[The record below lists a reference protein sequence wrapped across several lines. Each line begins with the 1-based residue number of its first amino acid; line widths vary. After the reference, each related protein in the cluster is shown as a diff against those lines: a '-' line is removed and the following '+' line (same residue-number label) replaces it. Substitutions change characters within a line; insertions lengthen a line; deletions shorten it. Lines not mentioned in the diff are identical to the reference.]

1 MSGFFLYLTS
11 AKLSTMKKYS
21 LIYFLFTLTFAYSQD
36 TIYIN
41 QKGDTIL
48 GKDLSKF
55 EKKQATKKIIQ
66 NNKIQSIIYSNF
78 LIKENPQGSY
88 IGIYQNE
95 KPYEGYFI
103 NEIILNEI
111 PLIDYYEKGEL
122 KYQYSFDF
130 LDQLDDY
137 QFYEYNQ
144 KSVYKNGEIVDG
156 FEFFESEEGFLLRI
170 GYKNE
175 KANYLEM
182 NLFAMHAF
190 NRFTFDYNG
199 KEIVVK
205 DFEKQT
211 SIKLTEK
218 NNGIFAEVFDEN
230 GKLIVNNQQKEVEKG
245 SPNSTTIY
253 KVENN
258 LLKEENI
265 SSESL
270 NPLIEKVYKEI
281 NPLIVLIYSSVAY
294 NRTMKIADLFSQF
307 VEIFKSNNIQKLFS
321 QESFIEGPNK
331 ALSSLNYNQNGKPD
345 WGIKITETNKIFSV
359 EFYEEGKITF
369 TKKVN
374 SLDQVQET
382 INTLVNKSE
391 EE

>member
-1 MSGFFLYLTS
+1 
-11 AKLSTMKKYS
+11 MKKYS

-55 EKKQATKKIIQ
+55 KKKRTTKKIIQ
-66 NNKIQSIIYSNF
+66 NNKLQSIIYSNF
-78 LIKENPQGSY
+78 LIKEKPQGSY

-111 PLIDYYEKGEL
+111 PLVDYYEKGEL

-182 NLFAMHAF
+182 NIFAIHAF

-294 NRTMKIADLFSQF
+294 NRTMKIDNLFSQF

-331 ALSSLNYNQNGKPD
+331 ALSSLSYNQNGKPD

>member
-11 AKLSTMKKYS
+11 TKTSIMKEIA
-21 LIYFLFTLTFAYSQD
+21 LIFVLFSSIFSYSQD
-36 TIYIN
+36 TIFIDHR
-41 QKGDTIL
+41 GDTIS
-48 GKDLSKF
+48 GKDFSKF
-55 EKKQATKKIIQ
+55 EKKKATKKIVQ
-66 NNKIQSIIYSNF
+66 NNQLKSVIYSNF
-78 LIKENPQGSY
+78 LIKEKPQSSY
-88 IGIYQNE
+88 KGYYKNE
-95 KPYEGYFI
+95 QPYEGYFI
-103 NEIILNEI
+103 NKIILNEI
-111 PLIDYYEKGEL
+111 PLVDFYEKGKL

-130 LDQLDDY
+130 LKQLDNY
-137 QFYEYNQ
+137 QFYEYDQ
-144 KSVYKNGEIVDG
+144 KSVYKNGKIVDG
-156 FEFFESEEGFLLRI
+156 FDFIDNDEGFLLRI

-190 NRFTFDYNG
+190 NRFTFDYSG
-199 KEIVVK
+199 KEIIVK

-230 GKLIVNNQQKEVEKG
+230 GKLIVNNQQKEVQKS
-245 SPNSTTIY
+245 SPNSTTIF
-253 KVENN
+253 KIENN
-258 LLKEENI
+258 QLKEENI
-265 SSESL
+265 SPESL
-270 NPLIEKVYKEI
+270 NPLIEKVYKGI
-281 NPLIVLIYSSVAY
+281 NPLIVLIYSAVAY
-294 NRTMKIADLFSQF
+294 NRTMKTDDLFNQF
-307 VEIFKSNNIQKLFS
+307 AEIFKSNNIQKLFS

-331 ALSSLNYNQNGKPD
+331 VLSSLSYNKNGNPD
-345 WGIKITETNKIFSV
+345 WGIKISETEKKYLV

-382 INTLVNKSE
+382 INSLYKKYE

>member
-1 MSGFFLYLTS
+1 
-11 AKLSTMKKYS
+11 MKKIA
-21 LIYFLFTLTFAYSQD
+21 LLFVLFSSIFSYSQD
-36 TIYIN
+36 TIFIN
-41 QKGDTIL
+41 HRGDTISD
-48 GKDLSKF
+48 KDLSKF
-55 EKKQATKKIIQ
+55 EKKRTTKKIVQ
-66 NNKIQSIIYSNF
+66 NNQLKSVIYSNF
-78 LIKENPQGSY
+78 LIKEKPQSSY
-88 IGIYQNE
+88 TGIYQNE

-103 NEIILNEI
+103 NKIILNEI
-111 PLIDYYEKGEL
+111 PLVDYYEKGEL

-130 LDQLDDY
+130 LEQLDNY
-137 QFYEYNQ
+137 QFYEYYQ
-144 KSVYKNGEIVDG
+144 KSVYKNGKIVDG
-156 FEFFESEEGFLLRI
+156 FEFFDNEEGFLLRI

-190 NRFTFDYNG
+190 NRFTFDYKG
-199 KEIVVK
+199 KEILVK

-218 NNGIFAEVFDEN
+218 SNGIFAEVFDEN
-230 GKLIVNNQQKEVEKG
+230 GKLIINNQQKEVQKG

-253 KVENN
+253 KVEKN

-294 NRTMKIADLFSQF
+294 NRTMKIEDLFNQF
-307 VEIFKSNNIQKLFS
+307 SEIFKSNNIQKLFS

-331 ALSSLNYNQNGKPD
+331 VLSSLRYNKNGNPD
-345 WGIKITETNKIFSV
+345 WGVKITETEKKYLV
-359 EFYEEGKITF
+359 EFYEDGKIAF

-374 SLDQVQET
+374 SIHEVQET
-382 INTLVNKSE
+382 INSLFKKYE
-391 EE
+391 

>member
-1 MSGFFLYLTS
+1 
-11 AKLSTMKKYS
+11 MKKIA
-21 LIYFLFTLTFAYSQD
+21 LLFVLFSSIFSYSQD
-36 TIYIN
+36 TIFIN
-41 QKGDTIL
+41 HRGDTISD
-48 GKDLSKF
+48 KDLSKF
-55 EKKQATKKIIQ
+55 EKKRTTKKIVQ
-66 NNKIQSIIYSNF
+66 NNQLKSVIYSNF
-78 LIKENPQGSY
+78 LIKEKPQASY
-88 IGIYQNE
+88 TGIFQNE

-103 NEIILNEI
+103 NKIILNEI
-111 PLIDYYEKGEL
+111 PLVDFYEKGEL

-130 LDQLDDY
+130 LKQLDNY
-137 QFYEYNQ
+137 QFYEYDQ
-144 KSVYKNGEIVDG
+144 KSVYKNGKIVDG
-156 FEFFESEEGFLLRI
+156 FEFFDNDEGFLLRI

-175 KANYLEM
+175 KSNYLEM

-190 NRFTFDYNG
+190 NRFTFDYKG
-199 KEIVVK
+199 KEILVK
-205 DFEKQT
+205 DFQKQT

-230 GKLIVNNQQKEVEKG
+230 GKLIVNNQQKEVQKG

-281 NPLIVLIYSSVAY
+281 NPFIVLIYSSVAY
-294 NRTMKIADLFSQF
+294 NRTMKIDDLFNQF
-307 VEIFKSNNIQKLFS
+307 VGIFKSNNIQKLFS

-331 ALSSLNYNQNGKPD
+331 VLSSLRYNKNGNPD
-345 WGIKITETNKIFSV
+345 WGVKISETEKKYLV

-382 INTLVNKSE
+382 INSLYKKYE
-391 EE
+391 KE

>member
-1 MSGFFLYLTS
+1 
-11 AKLSTMKKYS
+11 MKK
-21 LIYFLFTLTFAYSQD
+21 ITFLFVLFSSIFSYSQD
-36 TIYIN
+36 TIFIN
-41 QKGDTIL
+41 HRGDTIS

-55 EKKQATKKIIQ
+55 EKKRTTKKIVQ
-66 NNKIQSIIYSNF
+66 NNQLKSVIYSNF
-78 LIKENPQGSY
+78 SIKEKPQASY
-88 IGIYQNE
+88 TGIFQNG
-95 KPYEGYFI
+95 KPYDGYFI
-103 NEIILNEI
+103 NKIILNEI
-111 PLIDYYEKGEL
+111 PLVDFYEKGEL

-130 LDQLDDY
+130 LKQLDNY
-137 QFYEYNQ
+137 QFYEYDQ

-156 FEFFESEEGFLLRI
+156 FEFIDNDEGFLLRI

-190 NRFTFDYNG
+190 NRFTFDYSG
-199 KEIVVK
+199 KGIIVK

-218 NNGIFAEVFDEN
+218 NNGIFAEVFDES
-230 GKLIVNNQQKEVEKG
+230 GKLIVNNQQKEVQK
-245 SPNSTTIY
+245 SLPNSTTIY

-281 NPLIVLIYSSVAY
+281 NPLIVLIYSAVAC
-294 NRTMKIADLFSQF
+294 NRTMKIDDLFNQF
-307 VEIFKSNNIQKLFS
+307 AEIFKSNNIQKLFS

-331 ALSSLNYNQNGKPD
+331 VLSSLSYNKNGKPD
-345 WGIKITETNKIFSV
+345 WGIKITETNKVFSV
-359 EFYEEGKITF
+359 EFYEEGKITS

-374 SLDQVQET
+374 SLNQVQET
-382 INTLVNKSE
+382 INSLYKKYE

>member
-1 MSGFFLYLTS
+1 
-11 AKLSTMKKYS
+11 MKK
-21 LIYFLFTLTFAYSQD
+21 ITFLFVLFSSIFSYSQD
-36 TIYIN
+36 TIFIN
-41 QKGDTIL
+41 HRGDTIS

-55 EKKQATKKIIQ
+55 EKKRTTKKIVQ
-66 NNKIQSIIYSNF
+66 NNQLKSVIYSNF
-78 LIKENPQGSY
+78 LIKEKPQASY
-88 IGIYQNE
+88 TGIFQNG
-95 KPYEGYFI
+95 KPYDGYFI
-103 NEIILNEI
+103 NKIILNEI
-111 PLIDYYEKGEL
+111 PLVDFYEKGEL

-130 LDQLDDY
+130 LKQLDNY
-137 QFYEYNQ
+137 QFYEYDQ
-144 KSVYKNGEIVDG
+144 KSVYKNGKIVDG
-156 FEFFESEEGFLLRI
+156 FEFFDSEEGFLIRI

-190 NRFTFDYNG
+190 NRLSFDYNG

-230 GKLIVNNQQKEVEKG
+230 GKLIVNNQQKEVQKS
-245 SPNSTTIY
+245 SPNSTTIF
-253 KVENN
+253 KIENN
-258 LLKEENI
+258 QLKEENI
-265 SSESL
+265 SPESL

-281 NPLIVLIYSSVAY
+281 NPLIVLIYSAVAC
-294 NRTMKIADLFSQF
+294 NRTMKIDDLFNQF
-307 VEIFKSNNIQKLFS
+307 AEIFKSNNIQKLFS

-331 ALSSLNYNQNGKPD
+331 VLSSLSYNKNGNPD
-345 WGIKITETNKIFSV
+345 WGIKISETEKKYLV
-359 EFYEEGKITF
+359 EFYKEGKVTF

-374 SLDQVQET
+374 SIDEVQET
-382 INTLVNKSE
+382 INSLLVKPE

>member
-1 MSGFFLYLTS
+1 
-11 AKLSTMKKYS
+11 MKKYS

-66 NNKIQSIIYSNF
+66 NNKLQSIIYSNF
-78 LIKENPQGSY
+78 LIKEKPQGSY

-103 NEIILNEI
+103 NKIILNEI
-111 PLIDYYEKGEL
+111 PLVDYYEKGEL

-137 QFYEYNQ
+137 KFYEYNQ

-190 NRFTFDYNG
+190 NRFTFNYNG

-294 NRTMKIADLFSQF
+294 NRTMKIDNLFSQF

-331 ALSSLNYNQNGKPD
+331 ALSSLSYNQNGKPN
-345 WGIKITETNKIFSV
+345 WGIKITETNKVFSV

>member
-1 MSGFFLYLTS
+1 
-11 AKLSTMKKYS
+11 MKKIT
-21 LIYFLFTLTFAYSQD
+21 LLFVLFSSIFSYSQD
-36 TIYIN
+36 TIFIN
-41 QKGDTIL
+41 HRGDTIS

-55 EKKQATKKIIQ
+55 EKKRTTKKIVQ
-66 NNKIQSIIYSNF
+66 NNQLKSVIYSNF
-78 LIKENPQGSY
+78 LIKEKPQASY
-88 IGIYQNE
+88 TGIFQNG
-95 KPYEGYFI
+95 KPYDGYFI
-103 NEIILNEI
+103 NKIILNEI
-111 PLIDYYEKGEL
+111 PLVDFYEKGEL

-130 LDQLDDY
+130 LEQLDDY
-137 QFYEYNQ
+137 QFYEYDQ
-144 KSVYKNGEIVDG
+144 KSVYKNGKIVDG
-156 FEFFESEEGFLLRI
+156 FDFIDNDEGFLLRI

-190 NRFTFDYNG
+190 NRFTFDYSG
-199 KEIVVK
+199 KEIIVK

-218 NNGIFAEVFDEN
+218 NNGIFAEVFDES
-230 GKLIVNNQQKEVEKG
+230 GKLIINNQHKEVQKG

-265 SSESL
+265 SLESL
-270 NPLIEKVYKEI
+270 NPLIEKVYKEV
-281 NPLIVLIYSSVAY
+281 NPIIILIYSSVAY
-294 NRTMKIADLFSQF
+294 NRTMKIDDLFNQLA
-307 VEIFKSNNIQKLFS
+307 EIFKSNHIQKLYR
-321 QESFIEGPNK
+321 QESFIEDPNK
-331 ALSSLNYNQNGKPD
+331 VLSSLSYNKNGKPD
-345 WGIKITETNKIFSV
+345 WGIKITETNKVFSV

-382 INTLVNKSE
+382 INSLLVKYE